1 MGVWVGVLLQGR
13 LGVGQQML
21 RMEGVMEMQLRL
33 GLETDKVLVTTEEY
47 RQFVSSK
54 CNWRLQQKKQK
65 NKVLTA
71 MRRQFIV
78 HTKSNGSRQCRVK

>member
-1 MGVWVGVLLQGR
+1 MGVWVGYLLQGR
-13 LGVGQQML
+13 LEVGQQMV
-21 RMEGVMEMQLRL
+21 RMERVMEMQLRL

-47 RQFVSSK
+47 RQFDSSK
-54 CNWRLQQKKQK
+54 CTWRLQEKKQK

-78 HTKSNGSRQCRVK
+78 QTKSNGSKQCRVR